1 MTLVR
6 CPQKALSFPNRIIL
20 GRSGLEHL
28 VDLAAP
34 LLLLLRAES
43 PHKTLPQP
51 PGSCP
56 TACPLPQVSQPPDF
70 DSEVLFTKHSPYP
83 CPRVCLLFTSSI
95 HTASPEPASS
105 LYCSKVH
112 CGPTDLACG
121 SNQAVN
127 PHRSRCASRLW
138 SAPCLSR
145 SSPVV
150 SRFISLFSDVHFKNN
165 KTPELDC

>member
-1 MTLVR
+1 MR
-6 CPQKALSFPNRIIL
+6 CPRKALSFPSRIIL

-34 LLLLLRAES
+34 LLLLLWAES
-43 PHKTLPQP
+43 SPTKHFLNPQVPTLQPVPFPRSLSHPILTQRCYLPNTLP
-51 PGSCP
+51 
-56 TACPLPQVSQPPDF
+56 TLAHEF
-70 DSEVLFTKHSPYP
+70 
-83 CPRVCLLFTSSI
+83 CLLVACSV
-95 HTASPEPASS
+95 HAASPDPASS

-127 PHRSRCASRLW
+127 PRRWPCASRLR
-138 SAPCLSR
+138 SALCFSR
-145 SSPVV
+145 ISPVV
-150 SRFISLFSDVHFKNN
+150 SRFVFALFSDVHFKNN

>member
-83 CPRVCLLFTSSI
+83 CPRVLPPVHLQHPHCLPRACFQPLLLQSPLWAHRPGLWVEPSCESPQIAVCISSVV
-95 HTASPEPASS
+95 SS
-105 LYCSKVH
+105 LPFQKQP
-112 CGPTDLACG
+112 CGLAL
-121 SNQAVN
+121 
-127 PHRSRCASRLW
+127 H
-138 SAPCLSR
+138 LS
-145 SSPVV
+145 
-150 SRFISLFSDVHFKNN
+150 L
-165 KTPELDC
+165 L